1 MLVMDIEAADLSERT
16 LIKFF
21 ARAHSVDAALEGWR
35 LALWCPR
42 RPAALADVSDASAQS
57 DIPAG
62 MVAFGWAEGGVKQSK
77 AKKAKKGQKGQKS
90 KPSKL
95 DQGQNKTLHVAL
107 VPVAAVLAH
116 PALIE
121 AGQQVVLARR
131 ELPAGVFELLRET
144 LGYEPDLETQLP
156 GWWYG
161 FDDELP
167 DREPPWRPTGA
178 LVPALASRP
187 GGEGEGD
194 CGDGAG
200 PADLRDGAR
209 CLVMVEVDD
218 CWLVLSERGLRTYAF
233 GQRLADGEGVRFVRK
248 TGTGLE
254 VWRVMAAG
262 VIDVADIGARFGAEA
277 AERAR
282 KDAPAVLVTVS
293 REPGGE
299 PVP

>member
-1 MLVMDIEAADLSERT
+1 MLVMDIEAADPSERT

-42 RPAALADVSDASAQS
+42 RPAALAHVSDVSAQG

-62 MVAFGWAEGGVKQSK
+62 MVAFGWPETDRAGDAK
-77 AKKAKKGQKGQKS
+77 ARKPKKGKMARGRDGKKKGGDKE
-90 KPSKL
+90 
-95 DQGQNKTLHVAL
+95 TMRV
-107 VPVAAVLAH
+107 VPLATVLAH

-131 ELPAGVFELLRET
+131 ELPVAVFRMLRET

-161 FDDELP
+161 LDDELP

-178 LVPALASRP
+178 LLPEAPSGP
-187 GGEGEGD
+187 GGDGDGD
-194 CGDGAG
+194 CGGDGGG

-233 GQRLADGEGVRFVRK
+233 GQRLADGEGVRFVRS
-248 TGTGLE
+248 TGHGLE
-254 VWRVMAAG
+254 VWRAMAAG
-262 VIDVADIGARFGAEA
+262 VIEVAGIEARFGAEA

-282 KDAPAVLVTVS
+282 KDAPAVLVTVT
-293 REPGGE
+293 RE